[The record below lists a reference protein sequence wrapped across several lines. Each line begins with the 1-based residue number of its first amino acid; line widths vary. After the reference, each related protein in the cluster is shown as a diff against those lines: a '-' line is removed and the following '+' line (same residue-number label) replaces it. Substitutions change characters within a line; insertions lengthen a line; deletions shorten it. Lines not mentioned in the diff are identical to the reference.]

1 MHPTRL
7 TSRSLLVAL
16 AVVALLPATALA
28 QSQISGQVTD
38 STGAA
43 LPGVTVEATSPVLAE
58 GSRLA
63 ITDAQGNFTFVG
75 SLRPG
80 TYRLTFTLPGFRT
93 QVRDGLE
100 LVADVALTV
109 GVTLTVGAD
118 ENMSLQYLKSLRS
131 LEQLRLLRSGLL
143 QVRPSDDQTREV
155 GEAGSIQL
163 CEVDPDGT
171 VERCRRI
178 VATGRLFR

>member
-16 AVVALLPATALA
+16 AVVALLPATALS

-80 TYRLTFTLPGFRT
+80 TYSLTFTLPGFGT
-93 QVRDGLE
+93 QVRDELE
-100 LVADVALTV
+100 LSADVALTISV
-109 GVTLTVGAD
+109 ALTVGGE
-118 ENMSLQYLKSLRS
+118 ENMRLRYLENLRY
-131 LEQLRLLRSGLL
+131 LEQLRGLV
-143 QVRPSDDQTREV
+143 QVTPSDDDQAPEV